1 MNIGQHILNSIEKNH
16 AHNAFCIDDVY
27 YSYEDFSKYISNIQI
42 AIQTNIKDNEFNIG
56 LITNNDLETYAS
68 IIALWLEGKAY
79 IPLNPDTPKTR
90 NLNVIEQSEIL
101 TIIDSSSNSEYNE
114 FNIIYSKSDF
124 TRKPHRQTVHPLK
137 MSTHSHGAHKN

>member
-56 LITNNDLETYAS
+56 LITNNDLDNKQANKT
-68 IIALWLEGKAY
+68 IVDNIKIWQLKAE
-79 IPLNPDTPKTR
+79 LNYG
-90 NLNVIEQSEIL
+90 VV
-101 TIIDSSSNSEYNE
+101 EYYNYS
-114 FNIIYSKSDF
+114 IYSGLTLTDHLNFNENYEFLKVINSNLFRFYIVVNSKYRILWKF
-124 TRKPHRQTVHPLK
+124 TITNLYLY
-137 MSTHSHGAHKN
+137 